1 MNILINAYAVS
12 PGMGS
17 EPGMGW
23 NWCVNLARHAELY
36 IITEGEFR
44 ERIEAELPHLP
55 QGSHMHFCYLPV
67 SERVRRMCW
76 NQGDWR
82 FYLHYRQWQKR
93 ALAKARE
100 IMETVEIDVV
110 HQLNMV
116 GFREPG
122 YLWKLD
128 KPLVWGPIGGMET
141 VPRAFLRGAPLWMRL
156 FQGLKRG
163 LTTLQIRFSPHIH
176 RAFQEAD
183 ALIAATPSAQRL
195 IQETQHRDSVWIPET
210 GCYCRE
216 EEIPGKRTPE
226 GFHIL
231 WIGKFDFRKRLDL
244 ALRAIREVRDLE
256 GLRFHIV
263 GTGSDAQVRAYKAL
277 AAELGIDSLCQ
288 WHGQV
293 DNGTVHEMMRQ
304 AHLFLFTSIS
314 ETTST
319 VVPEAINNG
328 LPVVCFDACGFGPLV
343 TDRIGRKAPLSDPG
357 QAVQDFAGHI
367 RQLYRDR
374 DLLDSLSGNCR
385 ESCKE
390 LSWAEKAR
398 RVTEIY
404 QKLAGR

>member
-1 MNILINAYAVS
+1 
-12 PGMGS
+12 
-17 EPGMGW
+17 
-23 NWCVNLARHAELY
+23 
-36 IITEGEFR
+36 
-44 ERIEAELPHLP
+44 
-55 QGSHMHFCYLPV
+55 
-67 SERVRRMCW
+67 
-76 NQGDWR
+76 
-82 FYLHYRQWQKR
+82 
-93 ALAKARE
+93 
-100 IMETVEIDVV
+100 
-110 HQLNMV
+110 MV

-128 KPLVWGPIGGMET
+128 KPLVWGPIGGMEA

-263 GTGSDAQVRAYKAL
+263 GTGSDAQVRTYKAL

-367 RQLYRDR
+367 RQLCRDR

-385 ESCKE
+385 EACKE